1 MAIEKRNIE
10 KRTPTTNEND
20 TDEARDLQFEN
31 LLQSD
36 HPWGE
41 KGFALF
47 KGLHRRGR
55 GHRAIGQH
63 RLEIMLR
70 LVEHVLGVVAG
81 RPGRL

>member
-36 HPWGE
+36 HPCAYVE
-41 KGFALF
+41 M
-47 KGLHRRGR
+47 LHKSLSQR
-55 GHRAIGQH
+55 ILKELIVKQQQH
-63 RLEIMLR
+63 HPLLKFLQMIVQE
-70 LVEHVLGVVAG
+70 EHEQQ
-81 RPGRL
+81 